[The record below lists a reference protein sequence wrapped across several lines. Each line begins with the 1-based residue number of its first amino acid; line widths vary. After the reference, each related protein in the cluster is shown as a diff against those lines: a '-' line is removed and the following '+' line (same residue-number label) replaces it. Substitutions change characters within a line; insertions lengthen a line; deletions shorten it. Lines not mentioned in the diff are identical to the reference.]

1 MCTVVKNYQHACI
14 AAMKFFL
21 AINFVAPGGT
31 WWLVFT
37 IFFLVLEAQKLDEVI
52 QHNLLLGM
60 KPNSG
65 VKPNSVA
72 AHGNMPWL
80 TQVSDLSL

>member
-1 MCTVVKNYQHACI
+1 MCTVVKNYQHACMHSSYEI
-14 AAMKFFL
+14 FFL
-21 AINFVAPGGT
+21 LLIS
-31 WWLVFT
+31 WHLVISLT
-37 IFFLVLEAQKLDEVI
+37 ILFLVLEAQKLDEVI

-80 TQVSDLSL
+80 TQVSDLSFV